1 MQKKSVVEYGAVVFL
16 GPMTENRNHDGQV
29 WRVTTPFP
37 SPIPIKAGS
46 K

>member
-1 MQKKSVVEYGAVVFL
+1 MQKKSVVEYGAVVL